1 MDGGWPPSWPD
12 VTTRFAIPTTTPT
25 RTLFD
30 LASNVSPRELRSLFE
45 RSEYLEVL
53 DRPRLRALLADAT
66 GRSGLGT
73 LRDLL
78 GFRPLPLAE
87 TRSRLERIVLGI
99 CRTHGLPVP
108 LVNVPLLGY
117 VADFLWPAA
126 NFVVEADGGHHR
138 GAQRDRDNAR
148 DVLHGRA
155 GYLVRRYS
163 GEALEDEGAVAA
175 EILEILRERLGD
187 AATQRPDRT
196 RPIHDAKCGWQAA
209 NFR

>member
-12 VTTRFAIPTTTPT
+12 VTSRFAIPTTTPT

-99 CRTHGLPVP
+99 CLS
-108 LVNVPLLGY
+108 
-117 VADFLWPAA
+117 
-126 NFVVEADGGHHR
+126 VVR
-138 GAQRDRDNAR
+138 NRPI
-148 DVLHGRA
+148 
-155 GYLVRRYS
+155 
-163 GEALEDEGAVAA
+163 EGARGYGVF
-175 EILEILRERLGD
+175 RL
-187 AATQRPDRT
+187 
-196 RPIHDAKCGWQAA
+196 
-209 NFR
+209 